1 MGNRLS
7 ETWIKASIAGT
18 MWAASE
24 IVLGSF
30 LHNLKVP
37 FSGNILTA
45 IGIIILI
52 SIGHIWR
59 ERGLFWR
66 AGLVCAV
73 MKSMSPSAVIF
84 GPMIAIFTE
93 SLLLE
98 FSVRLMGRSYAAYI
112 TGSVLAM
119 SWNLI
124 QKIINYIIFYGTNII
139 EVYTSLLKYAQK
151 QLNIG
156 SDIVWMPIII
166 LLAAYALFGLLASIT
181 GIRVGRK
188 MLERPVQESP
198 VTLKMPSPGTGPG
211 KRPEFNYS
219 MAWLIADAALIIFSF
234 LLLNLTGWIIWAPA
248 IAIIVIIWSVRYK
261 RALRQLS
268 RPKFWFLF
276 VFITLVAAFV
286 FTKAGH
292 GENSL
297 MKGLLTG
304 IQMNFRAVVVI
315 VGFSV
320 LGTELYNP
328 VVRNFFLGTSF
339 KNLPL
344 ALELSAESLPL
355 FIANIPDFRS
365 LIRNPVAL
373 FYTVISNAES
383 RLSEIRKRDSHA
395 KEVFIV
401 TGSIRGGKTT
411 FTRKLCDLLK
421 GEDITTGGILSER
434 VMKDGETTGYD
445 IADIFTGE
453 RFPFLRQE
461 GQCGEERIG
470 RFIICSDG
478 LSEGRRILGSLA
490 GSGENFAVIDEVGL
504 LELQGKGWSDAIT
517 VLLGEP
523 QVSML
528 MTVRD
533 IYVDEV
539 RKKWDLTDAVVFNI
553 TGTDQNDAFRSIISK
568 IQRTGSLEGEA
579 VKEPLI

>member
-297 MKGLLTG
+297 MNGLLTG